1 MHTFRSAR
9 SAIVVTMVS
18 TALAALAAPQLAA
31 GGAPAAPRG
40 GGQGGAQG
48 GGQRGAGPAGPAMT
62 LTTTGWPDGGQIP
75 AKYTQAGDQVS
86 PALTWANA
94 PAATVSFVVHMHD
107 PDAALNRGTDTQV
120 HWLVW
125 NIPGTAKGLPEG
137 VMQGSQLPDG
147 SRQISATGP
156 LYRGPG
162 APATGPMHHYTIEVY
177 ALDSKLDVQPATA
190 AQPAAAA
197 VDTRASVFKAMA
209 GHVIG
214 KAVYVG
220 LFHRPS

>member
-9 SAIVVTMVS
+9 SAIVMTMVS
-18 TALAALAAPQLAA
+18 TALAALAGQQPAAGAAPSAPQ
-31 GGAPAAPRG
+31 G
-40 GGQGGAQG
+40 GGQG
-48 GGQRGAGPAGPAMT
+48 GGQRGAGPAAGPAMT

-125 NIPGTAKGLPEG
+125 NIPGGVKGLPEG
-137 VMQGSQLPDG
+137 VMHGSQLPDG

-156 LYRGPG
+156 QYRGPG

-177 ALDSKLDVQPATA
+177 ALDSMLDVQPSTA
-190 AQPAAAA
+190 AQPATAA